1 MKLRKKLLMTALCA
15 ATLTE
20 VSWAQTL
27 DVPLPEAA
35 KNPVQDEALRQLP
48 GMPVNLDSDRS
59 ETPKP
64 QAQPMPSR
72 GQAPSPDAS
81 GAAQE
86 KMRYVERPG
95 TGASVPVTTAPAVK
109 PQAQK
114 PTTPPTAPLSA
125 VEKSLKQAGAAG
137 GVPMD
142 PRITDVNLPGLKRDD
157 PSVRPWVLYTRN
169 GVNEVVNL
177 SSSFVNRIATPFR
190 NPVIVDAANTPIQT
204 VGSDV
209 YVTPKSGKPVGLY
222 IINGENKQQVISLT
236 IIPIPDIPGQNVI
249 VKLEDLRADTDLAQ
263 GGAGQGGIKNPAGP
277 APSSYVGQIRALLT
291 QAVRGTIRGYAV
303 VPIEGGVAKIG
314 DLSVTPDIVF
324 TGSTLDIYR
333 YKIVNEGQ
341 SAVDLVESAFYREGI
356 RAVAFFP
363 NTTLQPKE
371 QTYVFILAN
380 KTQNTYG
387 VPTSMTQPMG
397 LDGQGV
403 AP

>member
-1 MKLRKKLLMTALCA
+1 M
-15 ATLTE
+15 
-20 VSWAQTL
+20 
-27 DVPLPEAA
+27 
-35 KNPVQDEALRQLP
+35 
-48 GMPVNLDSDRS
+48 
-59 ETPKP
+59 
-64 QAQPMPSR
+64 
-72 GQAPSPDAS
+72 
-81 GAAQE
+81 
-86 KMRYVERPG
+86 
-95 TGASVPVTTAPAVK
+95 
-109 PQAQK
+109 
-114 PTTPPTAPLSA
+114 
-125 VEKSLKQAGAAG
+125 
-137 GVPMD
+137 
-142 PRITDVNLPGLKRDD
+142 
-157 PSVRPWVLYTRN
+157 
-169 GVNEVVNL
+169 
-177 SSSFVNRIATPFR
+177 
-190 NPVIVDAANTPIQT
+190 
-204 VGSDV
+204 
-209 YVTPKSGKPVGLY
+209 
-222 IINGENKQQVISLT
+222 
-236 IIPIPDIPGQNVI
+236 
-249 VKLEDLRADTDLAQ
+249 RADTDLAQ

-277 APSSYVGQIRALLT
+277 APASYVGQIRSLLT